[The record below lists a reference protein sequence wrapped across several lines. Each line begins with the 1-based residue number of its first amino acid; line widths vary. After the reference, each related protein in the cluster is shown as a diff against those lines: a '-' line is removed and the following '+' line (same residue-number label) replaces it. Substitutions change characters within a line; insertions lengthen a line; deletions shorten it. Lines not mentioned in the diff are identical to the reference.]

1 MPGAHCAPA
10 LEKGL
15 ATVGATSSWG
25 GQWGALQICAGFSS
39 LSQGPE
45 VLPHS
50 WLCPDCYPLEEA
62 LQTYVSLVMAFPSP
76 SPPPITPRGAS
87 QQYLHRQSRR
97 AWGASLQ
104 SPAPPD
110 RGWGRTRHRP
120 SCKGVSL
127 SCPPSPGA
135 TPGLRKRGRIL

>member
-76 SPPPITPRGAS
+76 SPPPSPPVERLNNIYIVRAAEHGGPVYRA
-87 QQYLHRQSRR
+87 QLHQTGGGSEQGTGLAARVFPY
-97 AWGASLQ
+97 
-104 SPAPPD
+104 PAHPLLGPPQD
-110 RGWGRTRHRP
+110 
-120 SCKGVSL
+120 
-127 SCPPSPGA
+127 
-135 TPGLRKRGRIL
+135 